1 MRATCAVAA
10 FACVLLIVA
19 CGTKT
24 SKKHARGPAQQVA
37 ETVNA
42 LQHDL
47 VTRNWVDICEQVF
60 SAQARAQAGGD
71 GCTNYVKR
79 GSEGLRAERIRI
91 RSIDVRA
98 GKASADVTTSAEG
111 QAPVRETIDLVLE
124 NGRFRISAL
133 AR

>member
-10 FACVLLIVA
+10 LCCALLLVA
-19 CGTKT
+19 CGT
-24 SKKHARGPAQQVA
+24 SSRKKHVQGPAKQVA
-37 ETVNA
+37 DTVNA

-47 VTRNWVDICEQVF
+47 ITRNWGDICEQVF

-71 GCTNYVKR
+71 GCPEYVRR
-79 GSEGLRAERIRI
+79 GAAGLRAERIRV

-124 NGRFRISAL
+124 NGRYRVSAL